1 MQITPCEK
9 HASLYSATMK
19 VLQLS
24 CILLLLL
31 MGHGL
36 QADNFVKADNTAT
49 LNLGSSWTNGSVPG
63 TNDTI
68 VITNIFTSNR
78 TANLGTNLSVLGVV
92 QSDNANRQFT
102 FGNTAGSVLTLG
114 SGGVV
119 KGSTNFALT
128 FDSAVSLGASQT
140 WAINGGNLQLNGAF
154 NDNGHTLLVTGPGIF
169 DLRGSNTFGTN
180 VTISSS
186 GVNVSGGITVT
197 LQNAGNTFTNL
208 QIISGRVR
216 AASIGNFNTSSA
228 AGSGGSNSAIT
239 LGGATTSGVFEYTGS
254 STATD
259 RTFAMDHRVSTNS
272 GIEVSTAGQTL
283 TLNGAMLLDQ
293 TGATNAVNNSWNL
306 GGAGNLVVNTVLS
319 NTTNVNHTTGVNKI
333 GTGTLTLAATNT
345 YIGHTSVKA
354 GTLVVNGSLHSNS
367 VVTVATNATLG
378 GTGVVNGETTI
389 NGMVAPGNSI
399 GTLTVSNN
407 VTWNSSTNNAWKF
420 ELGTAGISLANPGTS
435 DLLVITGDFI
445 KGTGS
450 TFYFDFQDSGAHGW
464 YKLVD
469 WDGTTSFT
477 DLDFLALNLTDGLS
491 GNFVV
496 DAGTSALYIQ
506 VVPEPSTYA
515 LLALG
520 AAGLSALFLRRLR

>member
-1 MQITPCEK
+1 MIRLP
-9 HASLYSATMK
+9 
-19 VLQLS
+19 LS
-24 CILLLLL
+24 GFLLLVL

-68 VITNIFTSNR
+68 IITNIFTSNR

-92 QSDNANRQFT
+92 QSDDANRQFT
-102 FGNTAGSVLTLG
+102 LGPTAGSALTIG
-114 SGGVV
+114 SGGVT
-119 KGSTNFALT
+119 KGSNFFALI
-128 FDSAVSLGASQT
+128 FNSAVNLGANQT
-140 WAINGGNLQLNGAF
+140 WTLNGGTANLQLNGEF

-186 GVNVSGGITVT
+186 GLSVNGGGITVT
-197 LQNAGNTFTNL
+197 LQNANNTFTNL
-208 QIISGRVR
+208 QINNGRVR
-216 AASIGNFNTSSA
+216 ADSIGNFNTASA

-239 LGGATTSGVFEYTGS
+239 LGGAVSSGVFEYTGT
-254 STATD
+254 STTTD

-283 TLNGAMLLDQ
+283 TLNGAMQLDQ
-293 TGATNAVNNSWNL
+293 TGASNAVNNVWNL

-345 YIGHTSVKA
+345 FIGHTSVKA

-367 VVTVATNATLG
+367 VVTIATNATLG
-378 GTGVVNGETTI
+378 GTGVVHGDTTI

-399 GTLTVSNN
+399 GTLTISNN
-407 VTWNSSTNNAWKF
+407 VTWNSATNNAWKF
-420 ELGTAGISLANPGTS
+420 ELGTAGISLATPGTS
-435 DLLVITGDFI
+435 DLLAISGDFI
-445 KGTGS
+445 KGSGS
-450 TFYFDFQDSGAHGW
+450 TFHFDFQDSGSHGW

-469 WDGTTSFT
+469 WDGITSFS

-506 VVPEPSTYA
+506 VVPEPSTCA

-520 AAGLSALFLRRLR
+520 AIGLSTLVLRRRR